1 VFWII
6 PSSDVKNLRNK
17 INRSEKITRS
27 ITAEFNIF
35 TNLDAQ
41 AIIAGA
47 VIVPGYREERETV
60 NDSKTQMLVD
70 YLAKRIA
77 EGVNLMH

>member
-1 VFWII
+1 
-6 PSSDVKNLRNK
+6 
-17 INRSEKITRS
+17 
-27 ITAEFNIF
+27 
-35 TNLDAQ
+35 LDAQ